1 MFRLLDFALNL
12 YSIVLIAYA
21 IMSWI
26 KMDAEHPTKKF
37 LGKIVDPVLKPVKK
51 IIPPVGGF
59 DLSIVA
65 VLFVIQLIR
74 TSLLR

>member
-12 YSIVLIAYA
+12 YSFVLIAYA

-59 DLSIVA
+59 DLSLLA
-65 VLFVIQLIR
+65 VLFLIQLIR
-74 TSLLR
+74 TTLLR